1 MSHPVAMM
9 AGMWTTTEPDPGTDR
24 RTDRRT
30 DFVTTSFA
38 TCASFAAAA
47 DGSPV
52 CEACGWLRAEHDHGI
67 AEVRAL
73 PRSARLKPRPKR
85 LAS

>member
-9 AGMWTTTEPDPGTDR
+9 AGMRTTTSPEAGP
-24 RTDRRT
+24 
-30 DFVTTSFA
+30 DFVTASFA
-38 TCASFAAAA
+38 SCASFASPA

-52 CEACGWLRAEHDHGI
+52 CDACGWLVAEHEPAG

-73 PRSARLKPRPKR
+73 PRAVRVQSGPKR